1 MEAAEG
7 HSSTA
12 PSKWDGQPFTI
23 WCQIAVFITAQ
34 LYCFVFFFFLK
45 LHFSF
50 KQLLTLHKLADF
62 PHPLAEG
69 S

>member
-1 MEAAEG
+1 MVEAAEG
-7 HSSTA
+7 RSSAA

-23 WCQIAVFITAQ
+23 WYQIAVFITAQ
-34 LYCFVFFFFLK
+34 LYCFVFFFSK

-50 KQLLTLHKLADF
+50 KQLLTLRKLADF
-62 PHPLAEG
+62 PHPHAEG